1 MLDIILI
8 NFERLGPTRQLNII
22 DLFLYGTE
30 NEFLIAKS
38 TVSSIE
44 ILDEWLIRITHII
57 ANFVLGLDPIIS
69 PICHSKL
76 WL

>member
-1 MLDIILI
+1 MLDVILI

-38 TVSSIE
+38 AVSSIE
-44 ILDEWLIRITHII
+44 ILDE
-57 ANFVLGLDPIIS
+57 
-69 PICHSKL
+69 
-76 WL
+76 